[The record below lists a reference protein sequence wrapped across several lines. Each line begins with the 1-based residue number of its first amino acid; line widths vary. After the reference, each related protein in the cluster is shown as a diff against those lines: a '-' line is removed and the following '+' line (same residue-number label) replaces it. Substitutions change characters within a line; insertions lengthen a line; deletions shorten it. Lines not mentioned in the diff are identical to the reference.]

1 MIGAAN
7 DVRNAHVDVVHNHA
21 ELVSWDAIG
30 AQQNE
35 ILDLGVLYFSRTE
48 NSIFEF
54 RHSIAR
60 HTKADRARNSV
71 ALAGSSVCVG
81 EIAAGTSNALVGLWG
96 VVAFT
101 CVIFDLIDR
110 SGVTAGICRGFA
122 VASERRPVC
131 EQAFRRAAV
140 QVRSLGLKERTF
152 VPLNSQPFEPFE
164 NPFDELGTI
173 AFDVGVFDP

>member
-7 DVRNAHVDVVHNHA
+7 DVRNAHVDVVHNHT
-21 ELVSWDAIG
+21 ELVSWDATR

-35 ILDLGVLYFSRTE
+35 ILDLGVLHFARTE

-71 ALAGSSVCVG
+71 ALAGRSVCVG
-81 EIAAGTSNALVGLWG
+81 EIAAGTSNALVSLWG
-96 VVAFT
+96 VVP
-101 CVIFDLIDR
+101 
-110 SGVTAGICRGFA
+110 SGICRGFA

-131 EQAFRRAAV
+131 EQAFRRDAV
-140 QVRSLGLKERTF
+140 QVRSLRLKKRAF

-164 NPFDELGTI
+164 NPLD
-173 AFDVGVFDP
+173 